1 MEVEVLKTLLY
12 YARIHAMITS
22 QYVKARMQY
31 RADFVIGLLGGV
43 IFNIPGM
50 LVFGVLFTTIPQLA
64 GWNFNEILFMFS
76 FYLVAT
82 SLLAPF
88 FWGVWGLAGS
98 VQSGDFITYY
108 FRPLNIMFY
117 YMSSVFDYKAFGVL
131 AGAIS
136 GFVYASI
143 QMNLVWTFGRLV
155 LLATTLF
162 TASLVLTALLIIT
175 SCAAFWIVNSSPL
188 MALIMRVREVGQYPL
203 TIFSRSFQ
211 IVFTYLIPLGFAS
224 YYPAQLFLRP
234 DEAPLLAYLSPV
246 VGIGLFA
253 LAYWVWT
260 QGINHYSGT
269 GT

>member
-1 MEVEVLKTLLY
+1 VLKRLRY
-12 YARIHAMITS
+12 YARIHLMITS
-22 QYVKARMQY
+22 QYLKARMQY
-31 RADFVIGLLGGV
+31 RGDFIIGIFGGLISSLL
-43 IFNIPGM
+43 GM

-76 FYLVAT
+76 FYLFAG

-88 FWGVWGLAGS
+88 FWGVWWLPS
-98 VQSGDFITYY
+98 RVRSGDFITYY

-117 YMSSVFDYKAFGVL
+117 FMSSMCDYKAFGSM

-136 GFVYASI
+136 GLIYASS
-143 QMNLVWTFGRLV
+143 QLKLAWTAGRLV

-162 TASLVLTALLIIT
+162 SATLVLTSLLIIS
-175 SCAAFWIVNSSPL
+175 SCVAFWIIDSNPL
-188 MALIMRVREVGQYPL
+188 MLFIMHVRNVAQYPL
-203 TIFSRSFQ
+203 DIFNRSFQ
-211 IVFTYLIPLGFAS
+211 AVFTYLLPLGFAS

-246 VGIGLFA
+246 VGVALFA
-253 LAYWVWT
+253 LAYWIWMHGV
-260 QGINHYSGT
+260 NHYSGT